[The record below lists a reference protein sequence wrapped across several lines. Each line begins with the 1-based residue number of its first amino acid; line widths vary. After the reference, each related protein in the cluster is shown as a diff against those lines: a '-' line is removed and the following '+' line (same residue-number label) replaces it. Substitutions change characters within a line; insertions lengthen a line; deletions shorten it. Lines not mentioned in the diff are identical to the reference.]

1 MIEDESNDLK
11 EQLIPKE
18 EGGDEQDDLD
28 MKQIFNNEY
37 NNNQHKSE
45 QYFKTHCKSVEYLG
59 QIFRTDFKNG
69 LSSNNKRDLEWRE
82 KKWGNNHLPPEKENS
97 ILAHIIECF
106 EDPTLRVLLAASIV
120 SLIIGVLKDGIKTGW
135 IEGTAIFFAVFLV
148 VSISSYM
155 NYQETEQFLKLSRET
170 KLKKVL
176 VIRDSREKEISI
188 EDVLVGDILK
198 LRIGDIINVD
208 GFVFGDTK
216 AGMDESPVTG
226 ESDVMCK
233 MNCFEQ
239 KGQKY
244 TCPFVFSGSQVVDGY
259 GNMLVAAVG
268 DKTFEGGNKSLTD
281 VKKGKKNENQEQN
294 ENEEE
299 KKEEEED
306 EDTNLTPLKKQLN
319 DLSNIIGDL
328 GYLMAILIGC
338 VLLVKETIINML
350 AGISIFSS
358 QELDIVVNAFIIAVT
373 VIVVAIP
380 EGLPMAVTIALA
392 YSVDKMKR
400 EHNLVKHLDKSE
412 AMGNVNNVCTDKTGT
427 LTLGQMRVTAFFI
440 EGKDIRISKEQI
452 NDEDLRNLIW
462 NCIYKNITCV
472 ETLDNNGKTVLNGDM
487 TEKALFSYLKKA
499 AYPLEGEN
507 KGLYILPFK
516 SEYKYMMNIY
526 KDNEGY
532 ILYVKGAPERVS
544 PFFTKYR
551 VEKGKEDGF
560 DDHKQELFDKQAEYA
575 EDSMRTLIFGY
586 KKLTEDEI
594 IKTRKAYPEDD
605 LAFFNELAKGLC
617 FAFMVGI
624 RDDNREDVP
633 KAIEKCVHAGITVRM
648 VTGDNINTA
657 IAISKDVGIIQ
668 ANQVAESKR
677 LAQFYREKVESKEGQ
692 NGIINGEHPIAL
704 EGEIFRVICGGITK
718 VKKEGQALEIS
729 LNNREAFIHTVKEL
743 KIIARA
749 SPEDKFILVFGL
761 KELGNIVA
769 VTGDGTNDAPALR
782 QAHVG
787 FAMGIRGTDI
797 AKDAADIV
805 LLDDSFSS
813 IVTACKYGRNVYDCI
828 RKFIQ
833 FQLTT
838 NIVAVFMTFLG
849 GIILKDSPLNAIQ
862 MLWVNLIMDSFASLA
877 LATEDP
883 NDSLLDRKPY
893 SRDASILTP
902 MMNLNI
908 ISQAIF
914 QISVLTL
921 IIFYGD
927 VIFGVPSD
935 RDLEHFMWNN
945 VNGYH
950 FTIFFNI
957 FVFMQV
963 FNSINARK
971 LQKDEFNVFTGIF
984 GNWLYIFIQSVIII
998 GQMLLVTFGGR
1009 AVRTHPL
1016 SLHQHC
1022 MCLLIS
1028 SLTLVWGFFIK
1039 TLPIDVSEPQVLTE
1053 EKVKI
1058 PDTFTKTVGL
1068 GYKSRGQMKMS
1079 SGIHGLNS
1087 NASRVKK

>member
-1 MIEDESNDLK
+1 MNLRLK
-11 EQLIPKE
+11 NK
-18 EGGDEQDDLD
+18 
-28 MKQIFNNEY
+28 KIFNNEY
-37 NNNQHKSE
+37 NTSAHASE
-45 QYFKTHCKSVEYLG
+45 KYFKDNCKSVEHIA
-59 QIFRTDFKNG
+59 QVFRTDLVNG
-69 LSSNNKRDLEWRE
+69 LSSSNKGDLEWRE
-82 KKWGNNHLPPEKENS
+82 RKWGNNHLPPEKENS

-106 EDPTLRVLLAASIV
+106 EDPTLRVLLVASIV
-120 SLIIGVLKDGIKTGW
+120 SLIIGVAKDGIKSGW

-176 VIRDSREKEISI
+176 VIRDGREKEISI
-188 EDVLVGDILK
+188 EDVLVGDVLK

-208 GFVFGDTK
+208 GFVFGDAK

-226 ESDVMCK
+226 ESDIMWKV
-233 MNCFEQ
+233 NNFEL

-259 GNMLVAAVG
+259 GNMVVAAVG
-268 DKTFEGGNKSLTD
+268 DKTFEGANKALLNSSGG
-281 VKKGKKNENQEQN
+281 KG
-294 ENEEE
+294 
-299 KKEEEED
+299 ED
-306 EDTNLTPLKKQLN
+306 DDDDDDADLTPLKKQLN
-319 DLSNIIGDL
+319 ELSNLIGDL
-328 GYLMAILIGC
+328 GYLMAILIGF
-338 VLLVKETIINML
+338 VLFLKETIINIYL
-350 AGISIFSS
+350 GISIWTSH
-358 QELDIVVNAFIIAVT
+358 ELDVLVNAFIIAVT

-427 LTLGQMRVTAFFI
+427 LTLGVMRVTAFYI
-440 EGKDIRISKEQI
+440 EEQDIRLSKDKI
-452 NDEDLRNLIW
+452 NDNNLRDLVW

-472 ETLDNNGKTVLNGDM
+472 ETIDEKGKPVLNGDM
-487 TEKALFSYLKKA
+487 TEKALYTYLKEA
-499 AYPLEGEN
+499 SYPLEGN
-507 KGLYILPFK
+507 RKGLYVLPFK
-516 SEYKYMMNIY
+516 SDYKYMMNIY
-526 KDNEGY
+526 KEEDGY
-532 ILYVKGAPERVS
+532 TLYAKGAPERVGE
-544 PFFTKYR
+544 FFSLFR
-551 VEKGKEDGF
+551 VRGGQEENYEE
-560 DDHKQELFDKQAEYA
+560 HKQDLFDKQAEYA

-586 KKLTEDEI
+586 KKVTEEEI
-594 IKTRKAYPEDD
+594 KKSKDAHPDDD
-605 LAFFNELAKGLC
+605 LGFFQELAKGLC

-624 RDDNREDVP
+624 RDDNRPDVP
-633 KAIEKCVHAGITVRM
+633 EAIRKCHHAGITVRM

-657 IAISKDVGIIQ
+657 IAISKDVGIIEPNQ
-668 ANQVAESKR
+668 AAQCKETAKKFRAEVEKNPDNAP
-677 LAQFYREKVESKEGQ
+677 LAIRSLD
-692 NGIINGEHPIAL
+692 HPIAL
-704 EGEIFRVICGGITK
+704 EGEIFRVACGGITK
-718 VKKEGQALEIS
+718 KQQEKGGELEIF
-729 LNNREAFIHTVKEL
+729 LNNREAFKHTVRDL

-797 AKDAADIV
+797 AKDAADVV

-828 RKFIQ
+828 RKFVQ

-838 NIVAVFMTFLG
+838 NVVAVFMTFLG

-883 NDSLLDRKPY
+883 TEALLDRKPY
-893 SRDASILTP
+893 SREASILTP
-902 MMNLNI
+902 MMKLNI
-908 ISQAIF
+908 VSQSIF
-914 QISVLTL
+914 QISTLTV

-927 VIFGVPSD
+927 YIFGVPSD
-935 RDLEHFMWNN
+935 RNLEHFMWNN

-971 LQKDEFNVFTGIF
+971 LQKDELNVFTGIC
-984 GNWLYIFIQSVIII
+984 GNWLYILIQSIII
-998 GQMLLVTFGGR
+998 VGQIILVTFGGR

-1016 SLHQHC
+1016 SLRQHGE
-1022 MCLLIS
+1022 CLAIS
-1028 SLTLVWGFFIK
+1028 GFTLVWGFFVK
-1039 TLPIDVSEPQVLTE
+1039 LLPIDVTE
-1053 EKVKI
+1053 ETTEGEEQVKK
-1058 PDTFTKTVGL
+1058 PDTYKKTVGL
-1068 GYKSRGQMKMS
+1068 GYMSRGQMKMN
-1079 SGIHGLNS
+1079 SGVRGL
-1087 NASRVKK
+1087 NASRAKK

>member
-1 MIEDESNDLK
+1 MQESSDFK
-11 EQLIPKE
+11 EPLLIKDKNE
-18 EGGDEQDDLD
+18 EESVGELD
-28 MKQIFNNEY
+28 MKKIFNNEY
-37 NNNQHKSE
+37 NTSAHASE
-45 QYFKTHCKSVEYLG
+45 KYFKENCKSVEHLA
-59 QIFRTDFKNG
+59 QVFRTDFING
-69 LSSNNKRDLEWRE
+69 LNSSNAEDLKWRE
-82 KKWGNNHLPPEKENS
+82 EKWGNNHLPPEKENS

-106 EDPTLRVLLAASIV
+106 EDPTLRVLLVASIV
-120 SLIIGVLKDGIKTGW
+120 SLIIGVAKDGIKTGW

-176 VIRDSREKEISI
+176 VIRDGREKEISI
-188 EDVLVGDILK
+188 EDILVGDILK

-208 GFVFGDTK
+208 GFVYGDAK

-226 ESDVMCK
+226 ESDVMWK
-233 MNCFEQ
+233 VNNFEL

-259 GNMLVAAVG
+259 GNMVVAAVG
-268 DKTFEGGNKSLTD
+268 DKTFEGSNKALLNSTG
-281 VKKGKKNENQEQN
+281 GKKDDD
-294 ENEEE
+294 EEG
-299 KKEEEED
+299 D
-306 EDTNLTPLKKQLN
+306 DDADLTPLKKQLN
-319 DLSNIIGDL
+319 DLSNLIGDL
-328 GYLMAILIGC
+328 GYLMAILIGL
-338 VLLVKETIINML
+338 VLLVKETAINLYM
-350 AGISIFSS
+350 GISIWTSH
-358 QELDIVVNAFIIAVT
+358 ELDVLVNAFIIAVT

-427 LTLGQMRVTAFFI
+427 LTLGVMRVCAFYI
-440 EGKDIRISKEQI
+440 EEQDIKLSKDKI
-452 NDEDLRNLIW
+452 NDDKLRDLIW
-462 NCIYKNITCV
+462 NCVYKNITCV
-472 ETLDNNGKTVLNGDM
+472 ETIDDKGKPVLNGDM
-487 TEKALFSYLKKA
+487 TEKALYTYLKESS
-499 AYPLEGEN
+499 YPLEGN
-507 KGLYILPFK
+507 RKGLYVLPFK
-516 SEYKYMMNIY
+516 SDYKYMMNIY
-526 KDNEGY
+526 KEEDGY
-532 ILYVKGAPERVS
+532 ILYAKGAPERVGE
-544 PFFTKYR
+544 FFSLFR
-551 VEKGKEDGF
+551 VKGGQEENYEDHKED
-560 DDHKQELFDKQAEYA
+560 LFAKQAEYA

-586 KKLTEDEI
+586 KKLTEEEI
-594 IKTRKAYPEDD
+594 TKAKEANPDDD
-605 LAFFNELAKGLC
+605 LKFFQELAKGLC

-633 KAIEKCVHAGITVRM
+633 EAIRKCHHAGITVRM

-657 IAISKDVGIIQ
+657 IAISKDVGIID
-668 ANQVAESKR
+668 ANQVAQCKETAKKFR
-677 LAQFYREKVESKEGQ
+677 AEVEKNPE
-692 NGIINGEHPIAL
+692 NAPNAIRNLDNPIAL
-704 EGEIFRVICGGITK
+704 EGEIFRVVCGGITK
-718 VKKEGQALEIS
+718 KQPEKGGELEIF
-729 LNNREAFIHTVKEL
+729 LNNREAFKHTVKNL

-797 AKDAADIV
+797 AKDAADVV

-828 RKFIQ
+828 RKFVQ

-838 NIVAVFMTFLG
+838 NVVAVFMTFLG

-883 NDSLLDRKPY
+883 TDSLLDRKPY
-893 SRDASILTP
+893 KRDASILTP
-902 MMNLNI
+902 MMKLNI
-908 ISQAIF
+908 ISQSIF
-914 QISVLTL
+914 QITTLTI

-927 VIFGVPSD
+927 YIFGVPSD
-935 RDLEHFMWNN
+935 RELEHFMWNN

-971 LQKDEFNVFTGIF
+971 LQKEELNVFTGIL
-984 GNWLYIFIQSVIII
+984 GNWLYILIQSIII
-998 GQMLLVTFGGR
+998 VGQIILVTFGGR

-1016 SLHQHC
+1016 SLKQHAI
-1022 MCLLIS
+1022 CLCIS
-1028 SLTLVWGFFIK
+1028 AMTLVWGFIIK
-1039 TLPIDVSEPQVLTE
+1039 LLPIDVTE
-1053 EKVKI
+1053 ESTEGEEQVKK
-1058 PDTFTKTVGL
+1058 PDTYKKSIGL
-1068 GYKSRGQMKMS
+1068 GYMSRGQMKMN
-1079 SGIHGLNS
+1079 SGVRGLNS
-1087 NASRVKK
+1087 SRK

>member
-1 MIEDESNDLK
+1 MQESSDLTEHLLEKGRDEDAPS
-11 EQLIPKE
+11 
-18 EGGDEQDDLD
+18 GDLD
-28 MKQIFNNEY
+28 MSKIFNNEY
-37 NNNQHKSE
+37 NTSAHASE
-45 QYFKTHCKSVEYLG
+45 QYFKANCKSVENMAK
-59 QIFRTDFKNG
+59 IFRTDLANG
-69 LSSNNKRDLEWRE
+69 LNSSNKEDLKWRE
-82 KKWGNNHLPPEKENS
+82 DKWGNNHLPPEKENS

-106 EDPTLRVLLAASIV
+106 EDPTLRVLLVASIV
-120 SLIIGVLKDGIKTGW
+120 SLIIGVAKDGIKTGW

-176 VIRDSREKEISI
+176 VIRDGREKEISI
-188 EDVLVGDILK
+188 EDVLVGDVLK

-208 GFVFGDTK
+208 GFVFGDAK

-226 ESDVMCK
+226 ESDVMWK
-233 MNCFEQ
+233 VNDFEQ

-259 GNMLVAAVG
+259 GNMIVAAVG
-268 DKTFEGGNKSLTD
+268 DKTFEGANKQLINSTG
-281 VKKGKKNENQEQN
+281 GKSDDDD
-294 ENEEE
+294 
-299 KKEEEED
+299 D
-306 EDTNLTPLKKQLN
+306 EDANLTPLKKQLN
-319 DLSNIIGDL
+319 ELSNLIGDL

-338 VLLVKETIINML
+338 VLFLKETIINIVN
-350 AGISIFSS
+350 GISIFTSH
-358 QELDIVVNAFIIAVT
+358 ELDVIVNAFIIAVT

-427 LTLGQMRVTAFFI
+427 LTLGVMRVCAFYI
-440 EGKDIRISKEQI
+440 EGQDIKLSNNKI
-452 NDEDLRNLIW
+452 NDQDLRDLIW
-462 NCIYKNITCV
+462 RCIYKNITCV
-472 ETLDNNGKTVLNGDM
+472 ETVDDKGNKVLNGDM
-487 TEKALFSYLKKA
+487 TEKALYTYLNEGQ
-499 AYPLEGEN
+499 YPLEGN
-507 KGLYILPFK
+507 RKGLYVLPFK
-516 SEYKYMMNIY
+516 SDYKYMMNIY
-526 KDNEGY
+526 KENDDY
-532 ILYVKGAPERVS
+532 ILYAKGAPERVGE
-544 PFFTKYR
+544 FFTKFR
-551 VEKGKEDGF
+551 VAGGREEDYEE
-560 DDHKQELFDKQAEYA
+560 HKQELFDKQAEYA

-586 KKLTEDEI
+586 KKVTEEEI
-594 IKTRKAYPEDD
+594 QKAKDAHPDDD
-605 LAFFNELAKGLC
+605 LGFFQELAKGLC

-624 RDDNREDVP
+624 RDNNREDVP
-633 KAIEKCVHAGITVRM
+633 QAIEKCHHAGITVRM

-657 IAISKDVGIIQ
+657 IAISKDVGIIEPSQ
-668 ANQVAESKR
+668 AAECKR
-677 LAQFYREKVESKEGQ
+677 LAAYYREQVQKNEDAK
-692 NGIINGEHPIAL
+692 NGIRNGENPIAL

-718 VKKEGQALEIS
+718 KQGESGDLEIF
-729 LNNREAFIHTVKEL
+729 LNNREAFKHTVKEL
-743 KIIARA
+743 KVIARA

-797 AKDAADIV
+797 AKDAADVV

-828 RKFIQ
+828 RKFVQ

-902 MMNLNI
+902 MMKLNI
-908 ISQAIF
+908 VSQAIF
-914 QISVLTL
+914 QITTLTI

-927 VIFGVPSD
+927 YIFGVPSD
-935 RDLEHFMWNN
+935 RNLEHFMWNN

-963 FNSINARK
+963 
-971 LQKDEFNVFTGIF
+971 LQKDEYNVFTGIM
-984 GNWLYIFIQSVIII
+984 GNWLYILIQSIIII
-998 GQMLLVTFGGR
+998 GQIILVTFGGR

-1016 SLHQHC
+1016 SIKQHC
-1022 MCLLIS
+1022 DCLGIS
-1028 SLTLVWGFFIK
+1028 ALTLVWGFIVK
-1039 TLPIDVSEPQVLTE
+1039 LLPIDVSEPTTVGE
-1053 EKVKI
+1053 EHVKT
-1058 PDTFTKTVGL
+1058 PDTYKKTVGL
-1068 GYKSRGQMKMS
+1068 GYMSRGQMRMN
-1079 SGIHGLNS
+1079 SGVRGLNS
-1087 NASRVKK
+1087 SSSRVKK

>member
-1 MIEDESNDLK
+1 MQESSDLN
-11 EQLIPKE
+11 EQLLDKGRDE
-18 EGGDEQDDLD
+18 EGASGDYD
-28 MKQIFNNEY
+28 MSKIFNNEY
-37 NNNQHKSE
+37 NTGAHASE
-45 QYFKTHCKSVEYLG
+45 KYFKENCKSVEHLA
-59 QIFRTDFKNG
+59 QVFRTDFING
-69 LSSNNKRDLEWRE
+69 LNSSNKEDLKWRE
-82 KKWGNNHLPPEKENS
+82 DKWGNNHLPPEKENS

-120 SLIIGVLKDGIKTGW
+120 SLIIGVAKDGIKTGW

-176 VIRDSREKEISI
+176 VIRDGREKEISI

-208 GFVFGDTK
+208 GFVFGDAK

-226 ESDVMCK
+226 ESDVMWK
-233 MNCFEQ
+233 VNNFEL

-259 GNMLVAAVG
+259 GNMVVAAVG
-268 DKTFEGGNKSLTD
+268 DKTFEGSNKQLTNASG
-281 VKKGKKNENQEQN
+281 GKSG
-294 ENEEE
+294 
-299 KKEEEED
+299 D
-306 EDTNLTPLKKQLN
+306 DDDDDDADLTPLKKQLN
-319 DLSNIIGDL
+319 ELSNLIGDL
-328 GYLMAILIGC
+328 GYLMAILIGI
-338 VLLVKETIINML
+338 VLFLKETIINL
-350 AGISIFSS
+350 TSGISIWTSH
-358 QELDIVVNAFIIAVT
+358 ELDVLVNAFIIAVT

-427 LTLGQMRVTAFFI
+427 LTLGVMKVCAFYI
-440 EGKDIRISKEQI
+440 EEQDFRLNKEKI
-452 NDEDLRNLIW
+452 NDNNLRELIW

-472 ETLDNNGKTVLNGDM
+472 ETLDEKGKPVLNGDM
-487 TEKALFSYLKKA
+487 TEKALYSYLKEA
-499 AYPLEGEN
+499 SYSLEGN
-507 KGLYILPFK
+507 RKGLYVLPFK
-516 SEYKYMMNIY
+516 SDYKYMMNIY
-526 KDNEGY
+526 KEEDGY
-532 ILYVKGAPERVS
+532 ILYAKGAPERVGE
-544 PFFTKYR
+544 FFSLFR
-551 VEKGKEDGF
+551 VQGGQEENF
-560 DDHKQELFDKQAEYA
+560 DEHKQDFFDKQAEYA
-575 EDSMRTLIFGY
+575 EDSMRTLTFGY
-586 KKLTEDEI
+586 KKLTEEEI
-594 IKTRKAYPEDD
+594 QKSKDAHPEDD
-605 LAFFNELAKGLC
+605 LAFFQELAKGLC

-624 RDDNREDVP
+624 RDDNRPDVP
-633 KAIEKCVHAGITVRM
+633 EAIKKCHHAGITVRM

-657 IAISKDVGIIQ
+657 IAISKDVGIIE
-668 ANQVAESKR
+668 ANEASQCKELAKKYRAEVEKNKDNAPQVIR
-677 LAQFYREKVESKEGQ
+677 NLD
-692 NGIINGEHPIAL
+692 HPIAL
-704 EGEIFRVICGGITK
+704 EGEIFRVVCGGITK
-718 VKKEGQALEIS
+718 KQQEKGGELEIF
-729 LNNREAFIHTVKEL
+729 LNNREAFKHTVKNL
-743 KIIARA
+743 RIIARA

-797 AKDAADIV
+797 AKDAADVV

-828 RKFIQ
+828 RKFVQ

-883 NDSLLDRKPY
+883 TDSLLDRKPY
-893 SRDASILTP
+893 SREASILTP
-902 MMNLNI
+902 MMKLNI

-914 QISVLTL
+914 QITTLTV

-927 VIFGVPSD
+927 YIFGVPSD
-935 RDLEHFMWNN
+935 RNLEHFMWNN

-957 FVFMQV
+957 FVYMQV

-971 LQKDEFNVFTGIF
+971 LQKDELNVFTGIM
-984 GNWLYIFIQSVIII
+984 GNWLYILIQSIIFV
-998 GQMLLVTFGGR
+998 GQIILVTFGGR
-1009 AVRTHPL
+1009 AVRTHAL
-1016 SLHQHC
+1016 SLKQHVD
-1022 MCLLIS
+1022 CLLIS
-1028 SLTLVWGFFIK
+1028 SITLVWGFFVK
-1039 TLPIDVSEPQVLTE
+1039 LLPIDVTE
-1053 EKVKI
+1053 ESTEGEEQVKK
-1058 PDTFTKTVGL
+1058 PDTYKKTVGL
-1068 GYKSRGQMKMS
+1068 GYMSRGQMKMN
-1079 SGIHGLNS
+1079 SGVRGL
-1087 NASRVKK
+1087 NASRAKK

>member
-1 MIEDESNDLK
+1 MQESSDLK
-11 EQLIPKE
+11 EQLLPK
-18 EGGDEQDDLD
+18 GGDNEGIPGGFD
-28 MKQIFNNEY
+28 MSKIFNNEY
-37 NNNQHKSE
+37 NTSAHASE
-45 QYFKTHCKSVEYLG
+45 KYFKENCKSVEHIA
-59 QIFRTDFKNG
+59 QVFRTDLING
-69 LSSNNKRDLEWRE
+69 LNSSNKGDLEWRE
-82 KKWGNNHLPPEKENS
+82 KMWGNNHLPPEKENS

-106 EDPTLRVLLAASIV
+106 EDPTLRVLLVASIV
-120 SLIIGVLKDGIKTGW
+120 SLIIGVAKDGIKTGW

-176 VIRDSREKEISI
+176 VIRDGREKEISI
-188 EDVLVGDILK
+188 EDVLVGDVLK

-208 GFVFGDTK
+208 GFVFGDAK

-226 ESDVMCK
+226 ESDVMWK
-233 MNCFEQ
+233 VNNFEL

-259 GNMLVAAVG
+259 GNMVVAAVG
-268 DKTFEGGNKSLTD
+268 DKTFEGANKQLTNASG
-281 VKKGKKNENQEQN
+281 GKS
-294 ENEEE
+294 
-299 KKEEEED
+299 ED
-306 EDTNLTPLKKQLN
+306 DDDDDDADLTPLKKQLN
-319 DLSNIIGDL
+319 ELSNLIGDL
-328 GYLMAILIGC
+328 GYLMAILIGF
-338 VLLVKETIINML
+338 VLFLKETIINL
-350 AGISIFSS
+350 YLGISIWTSH
-358 QELDIVVNAFIIAVT
+358 ELDVLVNAFIIAVT

-427 LTLGQMRVTAFFI
+427 LTLGVMRVCAFYI
-440 EGKDIRISKEQI
+440 EEQDIRLSKDKI
-452 NDEDLRNLIW
+452 NDDNLRNLIW

-472 ETLDNNGKTVLNGDM
+472 ETIDEKGKPVLNGDM
-487 TEKALFSYLKKA
+487 TEKALYTYLKEA
-499 AYPLEGEN
+499 SYPLEGN
-507 KGLYILPFK
+507 RKGLYVLPFK
-516 SEYKYMMNIY
+516 SDYKYMMNIY
-526 KDNEGY
+526 KEEDGY
-532 ILYVKGAPERVS
+532 TLYAKGAPERVGE
-544 PFFTKYR
+544 FFSLFR
-551 VEKGKEDGF
+551 VNGGQEENYEE
-560 DDHKQELFDKQAEYA
+560 HKQDLFDKQAEYA

-594 IKTRKAYPEDD
+594 QKSKDAHPDDD
-605 LAFFNELAKGLC
+605 LGFFQELAKGLC

-624 RDDNREDVP
+624 RDNNREDVP
-633 KAIEKCVHAGITVRM
+633 EAIRKCHHAGITVRM

-657 IAISKDVGIIQ
+657 IAISKDVGIIEP
-668 ANQVAESKR
+668 NQVAQCKETAKK
-677 LAQFYREKVESKEGQ
+677 YRAEVEKNPDNAPQAIRSLD
-692 NGIINGEHPIAL
+692 NPIAL
-704 EGEIFRVICGGITK
+704 EGEIFRVVCGGITK
-718 VKKEGQALEIS
+718 KQQDKGELEIF
-729 LNNREAFIHTVKEL
+729 LNNREAFKHTVKNL
-743 KIIARA
+743 RIIARA

-797 AKDAADIV
+797 AKDAADVV

-828 RKFIQ
+828 RKFVQ

-838 NIVAVFMTFLG
+838 NVVAVFMTFLG

-883 NDSLLDRKPY
+883 TEALLDRKPY
-893 SRDASILTP
+893 SREASILTP
-902 MMNLNI
+902 MMKLNI
-908 ISQAIF
+908 ISQSIF
-914 QISVLTL
+914 QISTLTI

-927 VIFGVPSD
+927 YIFGVPSD
-935 RDLEHFMWNN
+935 RNLEHFMWNN

-971 LQKDEFNVFTGIF
+971 LQKDELNVFTGIM
-984 GNWLYIFIQSVIII
+984 GNWLYILIQSIII
-998 GQMLLVTFGGR
+998 VGQMILVTFGGR

-1016 SLHQHC
+1016 SLKQHGV
-1022 MCLLIS
+1022 CLFIS
-1028 SLTLVWGFFIK
+1028 ALTLVWGFIVK
-1039 TLPIDVSEPQVLTE
+1039 LLPIDVTE
-1053 EKVKI
+1053 ESTEGEEQVKK
-1058 PDTFTKTVGL
+1058 PDTYKKTVGL
-1068 GYKSRGQMKMS
+1068 GYMSRGQMKMN
-1079 SGIHGLNS
+1079 SGVRGLNS
-1087 NASRVKK
+1087 SRAKK

>member
-1 MIEDESNDLK
+1 MQETSDLN
-11 EQLIPKE
+11 EHLL
-18 EGGDEQDDLD
+18 EGGKDDEGASGDYD
-28 MKQIFNNEY
+28 MSKIFNNEY
-37 NNNQHKSE
+37 NTSAHASE
-45 QYFKTHCKSVEYLG
+45 KYFKENCKSVEHLA
-59 QIFRTDFKNG
+59 QVFKTDFING
-69 LSSNNKRDLEWRE
+69 LNSSNQQDLKWRE
-82 KKWGNNHLPPEKENS
+82 NKWGNNHLPPEKENS

-106 EDPTLRVLLAASIV
+106 EDPTLRVLLVASIV
-120 SLIIGVLKDGIKTGW
+120 SLIIGVAKDGIKTGW

-176 VIRDSREKEISI
+176 VIRDGREKEISI

-208 GFVFGDTK
+208 GFVYGDAK

-226 ESDVMCK
+226 ESDVMWK
-233 MNCFEQ
+233 VNNFEL

-259 GNMLVAAVG
+259 GNMVVAAVG
-268 DKTFEGGNKSLTD
+268 DKTFEGSNKQLTNASG
-281 VKKGKKNENQEQN
+281 GKN
-294 ENEEE
+294 
-299 KKEEEED
+299 D
-306 EDTNLTPLKKQLN
+306 DDDDADDADLTPLKKQLN
-319 DLSNIIGDL
+319 ELSNLIGDL
-328 GYLMAILIGC
+328 GYLMAILIGI
-338 VLLVKETIINML
+338 VLFLKETIINL
-350 AGISIFSS
+350 TSGISIWTSH
-358 QELDIVVNAFIIAVT
+358 ELDVLVNAFIIAVT

-427 LTLGQMRVTAFFI
+427 LTLGVMKVCAFYI
-440 EGKDIRISKEQI
+440 EEQDFRLNKDKI
-452 NDEDLRNLIW
+452 NDNNLRELVW

-472 ETLDNNGKTVLNGDM
+472 ETIDEKGKPVLNGDM
-487 TEKALFSYLKKA
+487 TEKALYTYLKEA
-499 AYPLEGEN
+499 SYSLEGN
-507 KGLYILPFK
+507 RKGLYVLPFK
-516 SEYKYMMNIY
+516 SDYKYMMNIY
-526 KDNEGY
+526 KEEDGY
-532 ILYVKGAPERVS
+532 ILYAKGAPERVGE
-544 PFFTKYR
+544 FFSLFR
-551 VEKGKEDGF
+551 VQGGQEENYDE
-560 DDHKQELFDKQAEYA
+560 HKQDFFDKQAEYA
-575 EDSMRTLIFGY
+575 EDSMRTLTFGY
-586 KKLTEDEI
+586 KKLTEEEI
-594 IKTRKAYPEDD
+594 QKSKDAHPDDD
-605 LAFFNELAKGLC
+605 LAFFQELAKGLC

-624 RDDNREDVP
+624 RDDNRPDVP
-633 KAIEKCVHAGITVRM
+633 EAIKKCHHAGITVRM

-657 IAISKDVGIIQ
+657 IAISKDVGIIE
-668 ANQVAESKR
+668 ANEVSQCKELAKKYRAEV
-677 LAQFYREKVESKEGQ
+677 EKNKDNAPLNIRSLDS
-692 NGIINGEHPIAL
+692 PLAL
-704 EGEIFRVICGGITK
+704 EGEIFRVVCGGITK
-718 VKKEGQALEIS
+718 KQQDKGELEIF
-729 LNNREAFIHTVKEL
+729 LNNREAFKHTVKNL

-797 AKDAADIV
+797 AKDAADVV

-828 RKFIQ
+828 RKFVQ

-883 NDSLLDRKPY
+883 TESLLDRLPY
-893 SRDASILTP
+893 SREASILTP
-902 MMNLNI
+902 MMKLNI

-914 QISVLTL
+914 QITTLTV

-927 VIFGVPSD
+927 YIFGVPSD
-935 RDLEHFMWNN
+935 RNLEHFMWNN

-971 LQKDEFNVFTGIF
+971 LQKDELNVFTGIM
-984 GNWLYIFIQSVIII
+984 GNWLYILIQSIIII
-998 GQMLLVTFGGR
+998 GQMILVTFGGR

-1016 SLHQHC
+1016 SLKQHAD
-1022 MCLLIS
+1022 CLIIS
-1028 SLTLVWGFFIK
+1028 ALTLVWGFFIK
-1039 TLPIDVSEPQVLTE
+1039 LLPIDVTE
-1053 EKVKI
+1053 ESTVGEEQVKK
-1058 PDTFTKTVGL
+1058 PDTYKKTVGL
-1068 GYKSRGQMKMS
+1068 GYMSRGQMKMN
-1079 SGIHGLNS
+1079 SGVRGL
-1087 NASRVKK
+1087 NASRAKK

>member
-1 MIEDESNDLK
+1 MQETSDLN
-11 EQLIPKE
+11 EHLL
-18 EGGDEQDDLD
+18 EGGKDDEGASGDYD
-28 MKQIFNNEY
+28 MSKIFNNEY
-37 NNNQHKSE
+37 NTSAHASE
-45 QYFKTHCKSVEYLG
+45 KYFKENCKSVEHLA
-59 QIFRTDFKNG
+59 QVFKTDFING
-69 LSSNNKRDLEWRE
+69 LNSSNQQDLKWRE
-82 KKWGNNHLPPEKENS
+82 NKWGNNHLPPEKENS

-106 EDPTLRVLLAASIV
+106 EDPTLRVLLVASIV
-120 SLIIGVLKDGIKTGW
+120 SLIIGVAKDGIKTGW

-176 VIRDSREKEISI
+176 VIRDGREKEISI

-208 GFVFGDTK
+208 GFVFGDAK

-226 ESDVMCK
+226 ESDVMWK
-233 MNCFEQ
+233 VNNFEL

-259 GNMLVAAVG
+259 GNMVVAAVG
-268 DKTFEGGNKSLTD
+268 DKTFEGANKQLTNASG
-281 VKKGKKNENQEQN
+281 GKN
-294 ENEEE
+294 
-299 KKEEEED
+299 D
-306 EDTNLTPLKKQLN
+306 DDDDADDTDLTPLKKQLN
-319 DLSNIIGDL
+319 ELSNLIGDL
-328 GYLMAILIGC
+328 GYLMAILIGI
-338 VLLVKETIINML
+338 VLFLKETIINL
-350 AGISIFSS
+350 TSGISIWTSH
-358 QELDIVVNAFIIAVT
+358 ELDVLVNAFIIAVT

-427 LTLGQMRVTAFFI
+427 LTLGVMKVCAFYI
-440 EGKDIRISKEQI
+440 EEQDFRLNKDKI
-452 NDEDLRNLIW
+452 NDNNLRELVW

-472 ETLDNNGKTVLNGDM
+472 ETIDEKGKPVLNGDM
-487 TEKALFSYLKKA
+487 TEKALYTYLKEA
-499 AYPLEGEN
+499 SYSLEGN
-507 KGLYILPFK
+507 RKGLYVLPFK
-516 SEYKYMMNIY
+516 SDYKYMMNIY
-526 KDNEGY
+526 KEEDGY
-532 ILYVKGAPERVS
+532 ILYAKGAPERVGE
-544 PFFTKYR
+544 FFSLFR
-551 VEKGKEDGF
+551 VQGGQEENYDE
-560 DDHKQELFDKQAEYA
+560 HKQDFFDKQAEYA
-575 EDSMRTLIFGY
+575 EDSMRTLTFGY
-586 KKLTEDEI
+586 KKLTEEEI
-594 IKTRKAYPEDD
+594 QKSKDAHPDDD
-605 LAFFNELAKGLC
+605 LAFFQELAKGLC

-624 RDDNREDVP
+624 RDDNRPDVP
-633 KAIEKCVHAGITVRM
+633 EAIKKCHHAGITVRM

-657 IAISKDVGIIQ
+657 IAISKDVGIIE
-668 ANQVAESKR
+668 ANEVSQCKELAKKYRAEV
-677 LAQFYREKVESKEGQ
+677 EKNKDNAPLNIRSLDS
-692 NGIINGEHPIAL
+692 PLAL
-704 EGEIFRVICGGITK
+704 EGEIFRVVCGGITK
-718 VKKEGQALEIS
+718 KQQDKGELEIF
-729 LNNREAFIHTVKEL
+729 LNNREAFKHTVKNL

-797 AKDAADIV
+797 AKDAADVV

-828 RKFIQ
+828 RKFVQ

-883 NDSLLDRKPY
+883 TESLLDRLPY
-893 SRDASILTP
+893 SREASILTP
-902 MMNLNI
+902 MMKLNI

-914 QISVLTL
+914 QITTLTV

-927 VIFGVPSD
+927 YIFGVPSD
-935 RDLEHFMWNN
+935 INLEHFMWNN

-971 LQKDEFNVFTGIF
+971 LQKDELNVFTGIM
-984 GNWLYIFIQSVIII
+984 GNWLYILIQSIIII
-998 GQMLLVTFGGR
+998 GQIILVTFGGR

-1016 SLHQHC
+1016 SLKQHAD
-1022 MCLLIS
+1022 CLIIS
-1028 SLTLVWGFFIK
+1028 ALTLVWGFFIK
-1039 TLPIDVSEPQVLTE
+1039 LLPIDVTE
-1053 EKVKI
+1053 ESTVGEEQVKK
-1058 PDTFTKTVGL
+1058 PDTYKKTVGL
-1068 GYKSRGQMKMS
+1068 GYMSRGQMKMN
-1079 SGIHGLNS
+1079 SGVRGL
-1087 NASRVKK
+1087 NASRAKK

>member
-1 MIEDESNDLK
+1 MQESSDLK
-11 EQLIPKE
+11 EQLLPK
-18 EGGDEQDDLD
+18 GGDNEGIPGGFD
-28 MKQIFNNEY
+28 MSKIFNNEY
-37 NNNQHKSE
+37 NTSAHASE
-45 QYFKTHCKSVEYLG
+45 KYFKENCKSVEHIA
-59 QIFRTDFKNG
+59 QVFRTDLING
-69 LSSNNKRDLEWRE
+69 LNSSNKGDLEWRE
-82 KKWGNNHLPPEKENS
+82 KMWGNNHLPPEKENS

-106 EDPTLRVLLAASIV
+106 EDPTLRVLLVASIV
-120 SLIIGVLKDGIKTGW
+120 SLIIGVAKDGIKTGW

-176 VIRDSREKEISI
+176 VIRDGREKEISI
-188 EDVLVGDILK
+188 EDVLVGDVLK

-208 GFVFGDTK
+208 GFVFGDAK

-226 ESDVMCK
+226 ESDVMWK
-233 MNCFEQ
+233 VNNFEL

-259 GNMLVAAVG
+259 GNMVVAAVG
-268 DKTFEGGNKSLTD
+268 DKTFEGANKQLTNAS
-281 VKKGKKNENQEQN
+281 GGKNE
-294 ENEEE
+294 
-299 KKEEEED
+299 D
-306 EDTNLTPLKKQLN
+306 DDDDDDANLTPLKKQLN
-319 DLSNIIGDL
+319 ELSNLIGDL
-328 GYLMAILIGC
+328 GYLMAILIGF
-338 VLLVKETIINML
+338 VLFLKETIINIYS
-350 AGISIFSS
+350 GISIWTSH
-358 QELDIVVNAFIIAVT
+358 ELDVLVNAFIIAVT

-427 LTLGQMRVTAFFI
+427 LTLGVMRVCAFYI
-440 EGKDIRISKEQI
+440 EEQDIRLSKDKI
-452 NDEDLRNLIW
+452 NDDNLRSLIW

-472 ETLDNNGKTVLNGDM
+472 ETIDEKGKPVLNGDM
-487 TEKALFSYLKKA
+487 TEKALYTYLKEA
-499 AYPLEGEN
+499 AYPLEGN
-507 KGLYILPFK
+507 RKGLYVLPFK
-516 SEYKYMMNIY
+516 SDYKYMMNIY
-526 KDNEGY
+526 KEEDGY
-532 ILYVKGAPERVS
+532 TLYAKGAPERVGE
-544 PFFTKYR
+544 FFSLFR
-551 VEKGKEDGF
+551 VNGGQEENYEE
-560 DDHKQELFDKQAEYA
+560 HKQDLFDKQAEYA

-594 IKTRKAYPEDD
+594 QKSKDAHPDDD
-605 LAFFNELAKGLC
+605 LGFFQELAKGLC

-624 RDDNREDVP
+624 RDNNREDVP
-633 KAIEKCVHAGITVRM
+633 EAIKKCHHAGITVRM

-657 IAISKDVGIIQ
+657 IAISKDVGIIEP
-668 ANQVAESKR
+668 NQVSQCKETAKKYRAEV
-677 LAQFYREKVESKEGQ
+677 EKSPDNAPQ
-692 NGIINGEHPIAL
+692 AIRSLDNPIAL
-704 EGEIFRVICGGITK
+704 EGEIFRVVCGGITK
-718 VKKEGQALEIS
+718 KQQDKGELEIF
-729 LNNREAFIHTVKEL
+729 LNNREAFKHTVKNL

-797 AKDAADIV
+797 AKDAADVV

-828 RKFIQ
+828 RKFVQ

-838 NIVAVFMTFLG
+838 NVVAVFMTFLG

-883 NDSLLDRKPY
+883 TEALLDRKPY
-893 SRDASILTP
+893 SREASILTP
-902 MMNLNI
+902 MMKLNI
-908 ISQAIF
+908 ISQSIF
-914 QISVLTL
+914 QISTLTI

-927 VIFGVPSD
+927 YIFGVPSD
-935 RDLEHFMWNN
+935 RNLEHFMWNN

-971 LQKDEFNVFTGIF
+971 LQKDELNVFTGIM
-984 GNWLYIFIQSVIII
+984 GNWLYILIQSIII
-998 GQMLLVTFGGR
+998 VGQMILVTFGGR

-1016 SLHQHC
+1016 SIKQHAV
-1022 MCLLIS
+1022 CLFIS
-1028 SLTLVWGFFIK
+1028 ALTLVWGFIVK
-1039 TLPIDVSEPQVLTE
+1039 LLPIDVTE
-1053 EKVKI
+1053 ESTEGEEQVKK
-1058 PDTFTKTVGL
+1058 PDTYKKTVGL
-1068 GYKSRGQMKMS
+1068 GYMSRGQMKMN
-1079 SGIHGLNS
+1079 SGVRGL
-1087 NASRVKK
+1087 NASRAKK

>member
-1 MIEDESNDLK
+1 MQDTGDLREK
-11 EQLIPKE
+11 LLDKGNE
-18 EGGDEQDDLD
+18 EGAGGDID
-28 MKQIFNNEY
+28 MKMIFNNEY
-37 NNNQHKSE
+37 NTSAHASE
-45 QYFKTHCKSVEYLG
+45 KYFKQNCKSVEHLKDV
-59 QIFRTDFKNG
+59 FKTDFING
-69 LSSNNKRDLEWRE
+69 LSSSNKDDLEWRE
-82 KKWGNNHLPPEKENS
+82 NKWGNNKLPPEKENS

-106 EDPTLRVLLAASIV
+106 EDPTLRVLLIASIV
-120 SLIIGVLKDGIKTGW
+120 SLIIGVAKDGLTTGW

-176 VIRDSREKEISI
+176 VIRDSKEKEISI

-208 GFVFGDTK
+208 GFVFGDAK

-226 ESDVMCK
+226 ESDVMWK
-233 MNCFEQ
+233 VNNFEL

-244 TCPFVFSGSQVVDGY
+244 SCPFVFSGSQVVDGY
-259 GNMLVAAVG
+259 GNMVVAAVG
-268 DKTFEGGNKSLTD
+268 DKTFEGSNKQLNSATGS
-281 VKKGKKNENQEQN
+281 KGED
-294 ENEEE
+294 
-299 KKEEEED
+299 D
-306 EDTNLTPLKKQLN
+306 EDNNLTPLKKQLN
-319 DLSNIIGDL
+319 ELSNLIGDL
-328 GYLMAILIGC
+328 GYLMAILIGI
-338 VLLVKETIINML
+338 VLFLKETIINITL
-350 AGISIFSS
+350 GISIWTSH
-358 QELDIVVNAFIIAVT
+358 ELDVLVNAFIIAVT

-427 LTLGQMRVTAFFI
+427 LTLGVMRVTAFFI
-440 EGKDIRISKEQI
+440 EGQDIKLSKEKI
-452 NDEDLRNLIW
+452 NDNGLRDLIW
-462 NCIYKNITCV
+462 NCVYKNITCV
-472 ETLDNNGKTVLNGDM
+472 ETQDDKGNTVLNGDM
-487 TEKALFSYLKKA
+487 TEKALYTYLKEA
-499 AYPLEGEN
+499 SYPLEGN
-507 KGLYILPFK
+507 RKGLYVLPFK
-516 SEYKYMMNIY
+516 SDYKYMMNIY
-526 KDNEGY
+526 KDEDGY
-532 ILYVKGAPERVS
+532 ILYAKGAPERVGE
-544 PFFTKYR
+544 FFTKFR
-551 VEKGKEDGF
+551 VAGGQEENYE
-560 DDHKQELFDKQAEYA
+560 DHKAELFEKQAEYA

-586 KKLTEDEI
+586 KKLTEEEI
-594 IKTRKAYPEDD
+594 NQAKEANPDDD
-605 LAFFNELAKGLC
+605 LKMFQELAKGLC

-624 RDDNREDVP
+624 RDDNRPDVP
-633 KAIEKCVHAGITVRM
+633 EAIKKCHHAGITVRM

-657 IAISKDVGIIQ
+657 IAISKDVGIIEPSEAQ
-668 ANQVAESKR
+668 ECKR
-677 LAQFYREKVESKEGQ
+677 IAKVYRELVEKDKNEAAR
-692 NGIINGEHPIAL
+692 GIIKGDNPIAL

-718 VKKEGQALEIS
+718 EQAEKGGDLTIT
-729 LNNREAFIHTVKEL
+729 LNNRDAFIHTVKKL
-743 KIIARA
+743 KVIARA

-769 VTGDGTNDAPALR
+769 VTGDGTNDAPALK

-797 AKDAADIV
+797 AKDAADVV

-828 RKFIQ
+828 RKFVQ

-883 NDSLLDRKPY
+883 TDALLDRKPY
-893 SRDASILTP
+893 SREASILTP
-902 MMNLNI
+902 MMKLNI
-908 ISQAIF
+908 VSQAIF
-914 QISVLTL
+914 QITTLTI

-927 VIFGVPSD
+927 YIFGVPSD
-935 RDLEHFMWNN
+935 RNLEHFMWNN

-971 LQKDEFNVFTGIF
+971 LQKDEYNVFTGIL
-984 GNWLYIFIQSVIII
+984 GNWLYILIQTIII
-998 GQMLLVTFGGR
+998 VGQVLLVSIGGR

-1016 SLHQHC
+1016 TLKQHGY
-1022 MCLLIS
+1022 CLGIS
-1028 SLTLVWGFFIK
+1028 ALTLVWGFFMK
-1039 TLPIDVSEPQVLTE
+1039 LLPIDVSEEVTE
-1053 EKVKI
+1053 GEEQHVKK
-1058 PDTFTKTVGL
+1058 PDTYKKTVSL
-1068 GYKSRGQMKMS
+1068 GYMSRGQMKM
-1079 SGIHGLNS
+1079 GAGVRGLNS
-1087 NASRVKK
+1087 NASRVKKNN

>member
-1 MIEDESNDLK
+1 MQESSDLK
-11 EQLIPKE
+11 EHLLDK
-18 EGGDEQDDLD
+18 GGDDEGVSGEFD
-28 MKQIFNNEY
+28 MSKIFNNEY
-37 NNNQHKSE
+37 NTSAHASE
-45 QYFKTHCKSVEYLG
+45 KYFKENCKSVEHIA
-59 QIFRTDFKNG
+59 QVFRTDLVNG
-69 LSSNNKRDLEWRE
+69 LNSSNKQDLEWRE

-97 ILAHIIECF
+97 IIAHIIECF
-106 EDPTLRVLLAASIV
+106 EDPTLRVLLVASIV
-120 SLIIGVLKDGIKTGW
+120 SLIIGVAKDGLKTGW

-176 VIRDSREKEISI
+176 VIRDGREKEISI

-208 GFVFGDTK
+208 GFVFGDAK

-226 ESDVMCK
+226 ESDVMWK
-233 MNCFEQ
+233 VNNFEL

-259 GNMLVAAVG
+259 GNMVVAAVG
-268 DKTFEGGNKSLTD
+268 DKTFEGANKQLTNAS
-281 VKKGKKNENQEQN
+281 GGKNED
-294 ENEEE
+294 
-299 KKEEEED
+299 D
-306 EDTNLTPLKKQLN
+306 EDGDDADLTPLKKQLN
-319 DLSNIIGDL
+319 ELSNLIGDL
-328 GYLMAILIGC
+328 GYLMAILIGF
-338 VLLVKETIINML
+338 VLFLKETIVNL
-350 AGISIFSS
+350 YSGISIWTSH
-358 QELDIVVNAFIIAVT
+358 ELDVLVNAFIIAVT

-427 LTLGQMRVTAFFI
+427 LTLGVMRVCAFYI
-440 EGKDIRISKEQI
+440 EEQDIRLNKDKI
-452 NDEDLRNLIW
+452 NDNNLRDLVW
-462 NCIYKNITCV
+462 NCIFKNITCV
-472 ETLDNNGKTVLNGDM
+472 ETLDEKGKPVLNGDM
-487 TEKALFSYLKKA
+487 TEKALYTYLKEA
-499 AYPLEGEN
+499 AYPLEGN
-507 KGLYILPFK
+507 RKGLYVLPFK
-516 SEYKYMMNIY
+516 SDYKYMMNIY
-526 KDNEGY
+526 KEEDGY
-532 ILYVKGAPERVS
+532 TLYAKGAPERVGE
-544 PFFTKYR
+544 FFSLFR
-551 VEKGKEDGF
+551 VNGGQEENYEE
-560 DDHKQELFDKQAEYA
+560 HKQDLFDKQAEYA

-594 IKTRKAYPEDD
+594 KKAKDAHPDDD
-605 LAFFNELAKGLC
+605 LGFFQELAKGLC

-624 RDDNREDVP
+624 RDNNREDVP
-633 KAIEKCVHAGITVRM
+633 EAIKKCHHAGITVRM

-657 IAISKDVGIIQ
+657 IAISKDVGIIDPS
-668 ANQVAESKR
+668 QVAQCKETAKK
-677 LAQFYREKVESKEGQ
+677 YRAEVEK
-692 NGIINGEHPIAL
+692 NPDNAPTAIRNLDHPIAL
-704 EGEIFRVICGGITK
+704 EGEIFRVVCGGITK
-718 VKKEGQALEIS
+718 KQQDKGELEIF
-729 LNNREAFIHTVKEL
+729 LNNREAFKHTVRDL

-797 AKDAADIV
+797 AKDAADVV

-828 RKFIQ
+828 RKFVQ

-838 NIVAVFMTFLG
+838 NVVAVFMTFLG

-883 NDSLLDRKPY
+883 TEALLDRKPY
-893 SRDASILTP
+893 SREASILTP
-902 MMNLNI
+902 MMKLNI
-908 ISQAIF
+908 ISQSIF
-914 QISVLTL
+914 QITTLTV

-927 VIFGVPSD
+927 YIFGVPSD
-935 RDLEHFMWNN
+935 RNLEHFMWNN

-971 LQKDEFNVFTGIF
+971 LQKDELNVFTGIM
-984 GNWLYIFIQSVIII
+984 GNWLYILIQSIII
-998 GQMLLVTFGGR
+998 VGQMILVTFGGR

-1016 SLHQHC
+1016 SIKQHSY
-1022 MCLLIS
+1022 CLGIS
-1028 SLTLVWGFFIK
+1028 AMTLVWGFIIK
-1039 TLPIDVSEPQVLTE
+1039 LLPIDVTE
-1053 EKVKI
+1053 ESTEGEEQVKK
-1058 PDTFTKTVGL
+1058 PDTYKKTVGL
-1068 GYKSRGQMKMS
+1068 GYMSRGQMKMN
-1079 SGIHGLNS
+1079 SGVRGL
-1087 NASRVKK
+1087 NASRAKK

>member
-1 MIEDESNDLK
+1 MQETSDLNEHLLEKGGEDEV
-11 EQLIPKE
+11 
-18 EGGDEQDDLD
+18 GGQEDYD
-28 MKQIFNNEY
+28 MSKIFNNEY
-37 NNNQHKSE
+37 NTSAHASE
-45 QYFKTHCKSVEYLG
+45 KYFKEKCKSVEHLC
-59 QIFRTDFKNG
+59 QVFRSDFANG
-69 LSSNNKRDLEWRE
+69 LNSSNKQDLKWRE
-82 KKWGNNHLPPEKENS
+82 DKWGNNHLPPEKENS

-106 EDPTLRVLLAASIV
+106 EDPTLRVLLVASIV
-120 SLIIGVLKDGIKTGW
+120 SLIIGVAKDGIKTGW

-170 KLKKVL
+170 RLKKVL
-176 VIRDSREKEISI
+176 VIRDGREKEISI

-208 GFVFGDTK
+208 GFVFGDAK

-226 ESDVMCK
+226 ESDVMWK
-233 MNCFEQ
+233 VNNFEL

-259 GNMLVAAVG
+259 GNMIVAAVG
-268 DKTFEGGNKSLTD
+268 DKTFEGSNKQLTNASG
-281 VKKGKKNENQEQN
+281 GKSDDD
-294 ENEEE
+294 EEG
-299 KKEEEED
+299 D
-306 EDTNLTPLKKQLN
+306 DANLTPLKKQLN
-319 DLSNIIGDL
+319 ELSNLIGDL
-328 GYLMAILIGC
+328 GYSMAILIGF
-338 VLLVKETIINML
+338 VLFLKETIINL
-350 AGISIFSS
+350 YLGISIWTSH
-358 QELDIVVNAFIIAVT
+358 ELDVLVNAFIIAVT

-427 LTLGQMRVTAFFI
+427 LTLGVMKVSAFFI
-440 EGKDIRISKEQI
+440 EGRDFRLGKNEKIE
-452 NDEDLRNLIW
+452 DEELRKLVW
-462 NCIYKNITCV
+462 RCIYKNITCV
-472 ETLDNNGKTVLNGDM
+472 ETTDEKGKTVLNGDM
-487 TEKALFSYLKKA
+487 TEKALYSYLKDNM
-499 AYPLEGEN
+499 YPLEGER
-507 KGLYILPFK
+507 KGLYVLPFK
-516 SEYKYMMNIY
+516 SDYKYMMNIY
-526 KDNEGY
+526 KEDDEFV
-532 ILYVKGAPERVS
+532 LYAKGAPERVGA
-544 PFFTKYR
+544 FFTQYR
-551 VEKGKEDGF
+551 TEGGNEEEY
-560 DDHKQELFDKQAEYA
+560 KQHEEEFYAKQAEYA
-575 EDSMRTLIFGY
+575 EESMRTLVFGY
-586 KKLTEDEI
+586 KKLTQEEI
-594 IKTRKAYPEDD
+594 TKAKEEHPEDD
-605 LAFFNELAKGLC
+605 LAMFQDLAKGLT
-617 FAFMVGI
+617 FAFMIGI
-624 RDDNREDVP
+624 RDDNRPDVP
-633 KAIEKCVHAGITVRM
+633 EAIKKCHHAGITVRM

-657 IAISKDVGIIQ
+657 IAISKEVGIIESNQ
-668 ANQVAESKR
+668 AAECKRIAKYYRDQVEKNENEAKR
-677 LAQFYREKVESKEGQ
+677 GLQ
-692 NGIINGEHPIAL
+692 NGDNPIAL

-718 VKKEGQALEIS
+718 KQEEKGGELQIF
-729 LNNREAFIHTVKEL
+729 LNNREAFKHTVKNL
-743 KIIARA
+743 KVIARA

-797 AKDAADIV
+797 AKDAADVV

-828 RKFIQ
+828 RKFVQ

-883 NDSLLDRKPY
+883 TDALLDRKPY
-893 SRDASILTP
+893 KREASILTP
-902 MMNLNI
+902 MMKLNI
-908 ISQAIF
+908 VSQAIF
-914 QISVLTL
+914 QITTLTI

-927 VIFGVPSD
+927 YIFGVPSD
-935 RDLEHFMWNN
+935 RNLEHFMWNN

-971 LQKDEFNVFTGIF
+971 LQKDEYNVFTGIM
-984 GNWLYIFIQSVIII
+984 GNWLYILIQTIII
-998 GQMLLVTFGGR
+998 VGQIILVTFGGR

-1016 SLHQHC
+1016 SLRQHGV
-1022 MCLLIS
+1022 CLFIS
-1028 SLTLVWGFFIK
+1028 SLTLVWGFLVK
-1039 TLPIDVSEPQVLTE
+1039 LLPIDVTE
-1053 EKVKI
+1053 ESTEGEEEQVKKQ
-1058 PDTFTKTVGL
+1058 DTYKKHVSL
-1068 GYKSRGQMKMS
+1068 GYMSRGQMKM
-1079 SGIHGLNS
+1079 GAGVRGLTS
-1087 NASRVKK
+1087 NASRAKNK

>member
-1 MIEDESNDLK
+1 MQESSDLK
-11 EQLIPKE
+11 EQLLDKGRDE
-18 EGGDEQDDLD
+18 EGSSGDYD
-28 MKQIFNNEY
+28 MSKIFNNEY
-37 NNNQHKSE
+37 NTGAHASE
-45 QYFKTHCKSVEYLG
+45 KYFKENCKSVEHLA
-59 QIFRTDFKNG
+59 QVFRTDFING
-69 LSSNNKRDLEWRE
+69 LNSSNKEDLKWRE
-82 KKWGNNHLPPEKENS
+82 DKWGNNHLPPEKENS

-120 SLIIGVLKDGIKTGW
+120 SLIIGVAKDGIKTGW

-176 VIRDSREKEISI
+176 VIRDGREKEISI

-208 GFVFGDTK
+208 GFVFGDAK

-226 ESDVMCK
+226 ESDVMWK
-233 MNCFEQ
+233 VNNFEL

-259 GNMLVAAVG
+259 GNMVVAAVG
-268 DKTFEGGNKSLTD
+268 DKTFEGSNKQLTNASG
-281 VKKGKKNENQEQN
+281 GKSG
-294 ENEEE
+294 
-299 KKEEEED
+299 D
-306 EDTNLTPLKKQLN
+306 DDDDDDADLTPLKKQLN
-319 DLSNIIGDL
+319 ELSNLIGDL
-328 GYLMAILIGC
+328 GYLMAILIGI
-338 VLLVKETIINML
+338 VLFLKETIINL
-350 AGISIFSS
+350 TSGISIWTSH
-358 QELDIVVNAFIIAVT
+358 ELDVLVNAFIIAVT

-427 LTLGQMRVTAFFI
+427 LTLGVMKVCAFYI
-440 EGKDIRISKEQI
+440 EEQDFRLNKEKI
-452 NDEDLRNLIW
+452 NDNNLRELIW

-472 ETLDNNGKTVLNGDM
+472 ETLDEKGKPVLNGDM
-487 TEKALFSYLKKA
+487 TEKALYSYLKEA
-499 AYPLEGEN
+499 SYSLEGN
-507 KGLYILPFK
+507 RKGLYVLPFK
-516 SEYKYMMNIY
+516 SDYKYMMNIY
-526 KDNEGY
+526 KEEDGY
-532 ILYVKGAPERVS
+532 ILYAKGAPERVGE
-544 PFFTKYR
+544 FFSLFR
-551 VEKGKEDGF
+551 VQGGQEENF
-560 DDHKQELFDKQAEYA
+560 DEHKQDFFDKQAEYA
-575 EDSMRTLIFGY
+575 EDSMRTLTFGY
-586 KKLTEDEI
+586 KKLTEEEI
-594 IKTRKAYPEDD
+594 QKSKDAHPDDD
-605 LAFFNELAKGLC
+605 LAFFQELAKGLC

-624 RDDNREDVP
+624 RDDNRPDVP
-633 KAIEKCVHAGITVRM
+633 EAIKKCHHAGITVRM

-657 IAISKDVGIIQ
+657 IAISKDVGIIE
-668 ANQVAESKR
+668 ANEASQCKELAKKYRAEVEKNKDNAPQVIR
-677 LAQFYREKVESKEGQ
+677 NLD
-692 NGIINGEHPIAL
+692 HPIAL
-704 EGEIFRVICGGITK
+704 EGEIFRVVCGGITK
-718 VKKEGQALEIS
+718 KQQEKGGELEIF
-729 LNNREAFIHTVKEL
+729 LNNREAFKHTVKNL
-743 KIIARA
+743 RIIARA

-797 AKDAADIV
+797 AKDAADVV

-828 RKFIQ
+828 RKFVQ

-883 NDSLLDRKPY
+883 TDSLLDRKPY
-893 SRDASILTP
+893 SREASILTP
-902 MMNLNI
+902 MMKLNI

-914 QISVLTL
+914 QITTLTV

-927 VIFGVPSD
+927 YIFGVPSD
-935 RDLEHFMWNN
+935 RNLEHFMWNN

-971 LQKDEFNVFTGIF
+971 LQKDELNVFTGIM
-984 GNWLYIFIQSVIII
+984 GNWLYILIQSIII
-998 GQMLLVTFGGR
+998 VGQMILVTFGGR

-1016 SLHQHC
+1016 SLKQHGV
-1022 MCLLIS
+1022 CLFIS
-1028 SLTLVWGFFIK
+1028 ALTLVWGFIVK
-1039 TLPIDVSEPQVLTE
+1039 LLPIDVTE
-1053 EKVKI
+1053 ESTEGEEQVKK
-1058 PDTFTKTVGL
+1058 PDTYKKTVGL
-1068 GYKSRGQMKMS
+1068 GYMSRGQMKMN
-1079 SGIHGLNS
+1079 SGVRGLNS
-1087 NASRVKK
+1087 SRAKK

>member
-1 MIEDESNDLK
+1 MQETSDLTEHLLEKGRDEDAPS
-11 EQLIPKE
+11 
-18 EGGDEQDDLD
+18 GDLD
-28 MKQIFNNEY
+28 MSKIFNNEY
-37 NNNQHKSE
+37 NTSAHASE
-45 QYFKTHCKSVEYLG
+45 QYFKANCKSVENMAK
-59 QIFRTDFKNG
+59 IFRTDLANG
-69 LSSNNKRDLEWRE
+69 LNSSNKEDLKWRE
-82 KKWGNNHLPPEKENS
+82 DKWGNNHLPPEKENS

-106 EDPTLRVLLAASIV
+106 EDPTLRVLLVASIV
-120 SLIIGVLKDGIKTGW
+120 SLIIGVAKDGIKTGW

-176 VIRDSREKEISI
+176 VIRDGREKEISI
-188 EDVLVGDILK
+188 EDVLVGDVLK

-208 GFVFGDTK
+208 GFVFGDAK

-226 ESDVMCK
+226 ESDVMWK
-233 MNCFEQ
+233 VNDFEQ

-259 GNMLVAAVG
+259 GNMIVAAVG
-268 DKTFEGGNKSLTD
+268 DKTFEGANKQLINSTG
-281 VKKGKKNENQEQN
+281 GKSDDDD
-294 ENEEE
+294 
-299 KKEEEED
+299 D
-306 EDTNLTPLKKQLN
+306 EDANLTPLKKQLN
-319 DLSNIIGDL
+319 ELSNLIGDL

-338 VLLVKETIINML
+338 VLFLKETIINIVN
-350 AGISIFSS
+350 GISIFTSH
-358 QELDIVVNAFIIAVT
+358 ELDVIVNAFIIAVT

-427 LTLGQMRVTAFFI
+427 LTLGVMRVCAFYI
-440 EGKDIRISKEQI
+440 EGQDIKLSNNKI
-452 NDEDLRNLIW
+452 NDQDLRDLIW
-462 NCIYKNITCV
+462 RCIYKNITCV
-472 ETLDNNGKTVLNGDM
+472 ETVDDKGNKVLNGDM
-487 TEKALFSYLKKA
+487 TEKALYTYLNEGQ
-499 AYPLEGEN
+499 YPLEGN
-507 KGLYILPFK
+507 RKGLYVLPFK
-516 SEYKYMMNIY
+516 SDYKYMMNIY
-526 KDNEGY
+526 KENDDY
-532 ILYVKGAPERVS
+532 ILYAKGAPERVGE
-544 PFFTKYR
+544 FFTKFR
-551 VEKGKEDGF
+551 VAGGREEDYEE
-560 DDHKQELFDKQAEYA
+560 HKQELFDKQAEYA

-586 KKLTEDEI
+586 KKVTEEEI
-594 IKTRKAYPEDD
+594 QKAKDAHPDDD
-605 LAFFNELAKGLC
+605 LGFFQELAKGLC

-624 RDDNREDVP
+624 RDNNREDVP
-633 KAIEKCVHAGITVRM
+633 QAIEKCHHAGITVRM

-657 IAISKDVGIIQ
+657 IAISKDVGIIEPSQ
-668 ANQVAESKR
+668 AAECKR
-677 LAQFYREKVESKEGQ
+677 LAAYYREQVQKNEDAK
-692 NGIINGEHPIAL
+692 NGIRNGENPIAL

-718 VKKEGQALEIS
+718 KQGESGDLEIF
-729 LNNREAFIHTVKEL
+729 LNNREAFKHTVKEL
-743 KIIARA
+743 KVIARA

-797 AKDAADIV
+797 AKDAADVV

-828 RKFIQ
+828 RKFVQ

-902 MMNLNI
+902 MMKLNI
-908 ISQAIF
+908 VSQAIF
-914 QISVLTL
+914 QISTLTI

-927 VIFGVPSD
+927 YIFGVPSD
-935 RDLEHFMWNN
+935 RNLEHFMWNN

-971 LQKDEFNVFTGIF
+971 LQKDEYNVFTGIM
-984 GNWLYIFIQSVIII
+984 GNWLYILIQSIIII
-998 GQMLLVTFGGR
+998 GQIILVTFGGR

-1016 SLHQHC
+1016 SIKQHC
-1022 MCLLIS
+1022 DCLGIS
-1028 SLTLVWGFFIK
+1028 ALTLVWGFIVK
-1039 TLPIDVSEPQVLTE
+1039 LLPIDVSEPTTVGE
-1053 EKVKI
+1053 EHVKT
-1058 PDTFTKTVGL
+1058 PDTYKKTVGL
-1068 GYKSRGQMKMS
+1068 GYMSRGQMRMN
-1079 SGIHGLNS
+1079 SGVRGLNS
-1087 NASRVKK
+1087 SSSRVKK

>member
-1 MIEDESNDLK
+1 MQDTGDLREK
-11 EQLIPKE
+11 LLDKGNE
-18 EGGDEQDDLD
+18 EGAGGDID
-28 MKQIFNNEY
+28 MKMIFNNEY
-37 NNNQHKSE
+37 NTSAHASE
-45 QYFKTHCKSVEYLG
+45 KYFKQNCKSVEHLKDV
-59 QIFRTDFKNG
+59 FKTDFING
-69 LSSNNKRDLEWRE
+69 LSSSNKDDLEWRE
-82 KKWGNNHLPPEKENS
+82 NKWGNNKLPPEKENS

-106 EDPTLRVLLAASIV
+106 EDPTLRVLLVASIV
-120 SLIIGVLKDGIKTGW
+120 SLIIGVAKDGLTTGW

-176 VIRDSREKEISI
+176 VIRDSKEKEISI

-208 GFVFGDTK
+208 GFVFGDAK

-226 ESDVMCK
+226 ESDVMWK
-233 MNCFEQ
+233 VNNFEL

-244 TCPFVFSGSQVVDGY
+244 SCPFVFSGSQVVDGY
-259 GNMLVAAVG
+259 GNMVVAAVG
-268 DKTFEGGNKSLTD
+268 DKTFEGSNKQLNSATGS
-281 VKKGKKNENQEQN
+281 KGED
-294 ENEEE
+294 
-299 KKEEEED
+299 D
-306 EDTNLTPLKKQLN
+306 EDNNLTPLKKQLN
-319 DLSNIIGDL
+319 ELSNLIGDL
-328 GYLMAILIGC
+328 GYLMAILIGI
-338 VLLVKETIINML
+338 VLFLKETIINITL
-350 AGISIFSS
+350 GISIWTSH
-358 QELDIVVNAFIIAVT
+358 ELDVLVNAFIIAVT

-427 LTLGQMRVTAFFI
+427 LTLGVMRVTAFFI
-440 EGKDIRISKEQI
+440 EGQDIKLSKEKI
-452 NDEDLRNLIW
+452 NDNGLRDLIW
-462 NCIYKNITCV
+462 NCVYKNITCV
-472 ETLDNNGKTVLNGDM
+472 ETQDDKGNTVLNGDM
-487 TEKALFSYLKKA
+487 TEKALYTYLKEA
-499 AYPLEGEN
+499 SYPLEGN
-507 KGLYILPFK
+507 RKGLYVLPFK
-516 SEYKYMMNIY
+516 SDYKYMMNIY
-526 KDNEGY
+526 KENDGY
-532 ILYVKGAPERVS
+532 ILYAKGAPERVGE
-544 PFFTKYR
+544 FFTKFR
-551 VEKGKEDGF
+551 VAGGQEENYE
-560 DDHKQELFDKQAEYA
+560 DHKAELFEKQAEYA

-586 KKLTEDEI
+586 KKLTEEEI
-594 IKTRKAYPEDD
+594 NQAKEANPDDD
-605 LAFFNELAKGLC
+605 LKMFQELAKGLC

-624 RDDNREDVP
+624 RDDNRPDVP
-633 KAIEKCVHAGITVRM
+633 EAIKKCHHAGITVRM

-657 IAISKDVGIIQ
+657 IAISKDVGIIEPSEAQ
-668 ANQVAESKR
+668 ECKR
-677 LAQFYREKVESKEGQ
+677 IAKVYRELVEKDKNEAAR
-692 NGIINGEHPIAL
+692 GIIKGDNPIAL

-718 VKKEGQALEIS
+718 EQAEKGGDLTIT
-729 LNNREAFIHTVKEL
+729 LNNRDAFIHTVKKL
-743 KIIARA
+743 KVIARA

-769 VTGDGTNDAPALR
+769 VTGDGTNDAPALK

-797 AKDAADIV
+797 AKDAADVV

-828 RKFIQ
+828 RKFVQ

-883 NDSLLDRKPY
+883 TDALLDRKPY
-893 SRDASILTP
+893 SREASILTP
-902 MMNLNI
+902 MMKLNI
-908 ISQAIF
+908 VSQAIL
-914 QISVLTL
+914 QITTLTI

-927 VIFGVPSD
+927 YIFGVPSD
-935 RDLEHFMWNN
+935 RNLEHFMWNN

-971 LQKDEFNVFTGIF
+971 LQKDEYNVFTGIL
-984 GNWLYIFIQSVIII
+984 GNWLYILIQTIII
-998 GQMLLVTFGGR
+998 VGQVLLVSIGGR

-1016 SLHQHC
+1016 TLKQHGY
-1022 MCLLIS
+1022 CLGIS
-1028 SLTLVWGFFIK
+1028 ALTLVCGFFMK
-1039 TLPIDVSEPQVLTE
+1039 LLPIDVSEEVTE
-1053 EKVKI
+1053 GEEQHVKK
-1058 PDTFTKTVGL
+1058 PDTYKKTVSL
-1068 GYKSRGQMKMS
+1068 GYMSRGQMKMG
-1079 SGIHGLNS
+1079 SGVRGLNS
-1087 NASRVKK
+1087 NASRVKKNN